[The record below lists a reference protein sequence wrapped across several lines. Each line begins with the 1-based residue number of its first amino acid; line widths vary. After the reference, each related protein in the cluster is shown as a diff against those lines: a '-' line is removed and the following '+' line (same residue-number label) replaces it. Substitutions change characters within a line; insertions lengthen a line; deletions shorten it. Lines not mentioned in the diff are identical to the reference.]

1 MVKATMIGHVESID
15 TSGNYENSF
24 VVTDEGMPDTKFVNH
39 VKFLVSSKKTEL
51 MDTFKVGDKVYLRR
65 NNTTPYEILY
75 KTETHIVIMLEG
87 STEPQARANNTFLI
101 NGPVYQPRA
110 EKSKME
116 EAEEA

>member
-51 MDTFKVGDKVYLRR
+51 MDKFKVGDKVKVTFYV
-65 NNTTPYEILY
+65 TGVEGESKKTGKPYQINKLMVGEI
-75 KTETHIVIMLEG
+75 EVLE
-87 STEPQARANNTFLI
+87 SAKP
-101 NGPVYQPRA
+101 A
-110 EKSKME
+110 ESQDSQDDTDYSDVPF
-116 EAEEA
+116 

>member
-51 MDTFKVGDKVYLRR
+51 MDKFKVGDKVKVTFYVTGIAGESQKTGKPYQINKLMVSEIVVLESAQGGQPQQ
-65 NNTTPYEILY
+65 TT
-75 KTETHIVIMLEG
+75 LE
-87 STEPQARANNTFLI
+87 
-101 NGPVYQPRA
+101 
-110 EKSKME
+110 E
-116 EAEEA
+116 EVDDMPF

>member
-51 MDTFKVGDKVYLRR
+51 MDTFKVGDKVKVTFYV
-65 NNTTPYEILY
+65 TGVEGESKKTGKPYQINKLMVSD
-75 KTETHIVIMLEG
+75 IVVLE
-87 STEPQARANNTFLI
+87 SAKVEQTQLESQEDDSDIPF
-101 NGPVYQPRA
+101 
-110 EKSKME
+110 
-116 EAEEA
+116 